1 MTTTTKF
8 KAGDKVRF
16 LKTINPDWWFKPGQ
30 MGTVEYVSTGLRS
43 RLGITVRVDTP
54 SVFTRHA
61 HVGPEHIELV
71 TETDP
76 KALKVGDVVRFK
88 DSPEDQRVRRMFDPS
103 STKDTVFVISATG
116 RWDTLKLNCK
126 HGGYFRTR
134 FDLVKA
140 APEPAIKG
148 FHARTLILDE
158 VAPAPKK
165 GAPAQS
171 HIVIAKNSK
180 GLLKP
185 SSEPFVHTTKAAAEK
200 EASRLAK
207 ENPGQTFVVFSSANE
222 ASAPAPHVTITQHAA
237 A

>member
-1 MTTTTKF
+1 MTTQF

-30 MGTVEYVSTGLRS
+30 TGTVEYVSTGLQR

-88 DSPEDQRVRRMFDPS
+88 DTWDDQRTRAVLFPAT
-103 STKDTVFVISATG
+103 TKDATFTIAHADSAFVRFAG
-116 RWDTLKLNCK
+116 RW
-126 HGGYFRTR
+126 GGFSRTR

-148 FHARTLILDE
+148 FHAHTLILDE
-158 VAPAPKK
+158 LCATPKK

-180 GLLKP
+180 GFLTP
-185 SSEPFVHTTKAAAEK
+185 ARDPFVHTTKASAEK

-207 ENPGQTFVVFSSANE
+207 ENPGQTFVVFSSVNE
-222 ASAPAPHVTITQHAA
+222 VSATAPRVTVTSHAA

>member
-1 MTTTTKF
+1 MTTTTQF

-30 MGTVEYVSTGLRS
+30 TGTVEYVSTGLQR

-76 KALKVGDVVRFK
+76 KALKVGDAVRFK
-88 DSPEDQRVRRMFDPS
+88 NNPEDQYARRMFDPS
-103 STKDTVFVISATG
+103 STKDAVFVISGTS
-116 RWDTLKLNCK
+116 RWNTVKLNGK
-126 HGGYFRTR
+126 DGGFFRSR

-140 APEPAIKG
+140 APEPTKIKG
-148 FHARTLILDE
+148 FHAHTLILDKLC
-158 VAPAPKK
+158 A
-165 GAPAQS
+165 APAQS

-180 GLLKP
+180 GFLTP
-185 SSEPFVHTTKAAAEK
+185 ARDPFVHTTKAAAEK

-222 ASAPAPHVTITQHAA
+222 ASAPAPLVTVTRHAA